1 MAVQTGQTCMPGKA
15 DIFYIIRCRLEILQN
30 SNFRAIKKPFRL
42 IALKLCPLLL
52 YEWISQTFFSF
63 DVFSESVSV
72 GGFPITVNLVLPFY
86 VHINKV

>member
-30 SNFRAIKKPFRL
+30 SNFSTKSKNKQGSLQFVKLRDIKKPFRL

-52 YEWISQTFFSF
+52 YEWISQTFF
-63 DVFSESVSV
+63 
-72 GGFPITVNLVLPFY
+72 FP
-86 VHINKV
+86 